1 VQTGIAGVYIHVP
14 FCEAKCGYCA
24 FNSRPLADRGVL
36 DRYLAALDA
45 ELNRW
50 RTLLADAALRTIYF
64 GGGTPSLVA
73 PSRVAALIGSIR
85 GELRNPD
92 DLVEITL
99 EANPATLT
107 ADNLRGFRAAGVNRL
122 SIGVQSFD
130 HGALDFLE
138 CSYRADRVPEIMA
151 LAREAGFA
159 NIGLD
164 LIVGLPEP
172 YHDVYRA
179 DLEQALALS
188 PEHLSV
194 YLLTVEEPSRLHE
207 RVRAGELKKLDDER
221 QADIFLECHE
231 RLTQAGYEH
240 YEVSNYARPGY
251 RSRHNSLYWSGE
263 LYWGLG
269 AGAHS
274 YLQRAGRLFRRG
286 NVADPNRYV
295 QAIEQGREPADF
307 TEWLTPSMIARE
319 KIMLALRTG
328 DGLAPADF
336 GDLAE
341 RIFGALSK
349 HTRDGRFT
357 WDGHRFRPTPTGFLL
372 ADAIAAELWEAYE
385 D

>member
-251 RSRHNSLYWSGE
+251 R
-263 LYWGLG
+263 
-269 AGAHS
+269 
-274 YLQRAGRLFRRG
+274 
-286 NVADPNRYV
+286 
-295 QAIEQGREPADF
+295 
-307 TEWLTPSMIARE
+307 
-319 KIMLALRTG
+319 
-328 DGLAPADF
+328 
-336 GDLAE
+336 
-341 RIFGALSK
+341 
-349 HTRDGRFT
+349 
-357 WDGHRFRPTPTGFLL
+357 
-372 ADAIAAELWEAYE
+372 
-385 D
+385 